1 MIEIGHNIPSN
12 SPPRPDM
19 LSDTELMLNF
29 ESIGDSCEFG
39 LVQRM
44 AGAEPLGLF
53 RFSGTPVR
61 HLIRGLEHRL
71 AGIAEPE
78 HVRVQLDHGEYMV
91 KLTKYDF
98 VYHTFKLEH
107 DIDPAEL
114 HRQEVRRINYLAEEF
129 IADLENP
136 AKILVFRQNEPLLA
150 RDLAH
155 LRAALRQYAKTT
167 MLWVLEAQPDHP
179 PGTVQ
184 IADDHLILGYVGWL
198 APRSAAKNF
207 DNDSWLKILRAT
219 YALWRPADAEDS
231 PLDPAESAQGVAA
244 QSQTG
249 SSFGG
254 DGIGH
259 AASGFA
265 SAGQDANP
273 AIEQASAAAAPGN
286 DAHLPAFAPA
296 TGKASGTDATSD
308 ALECSDAEALATI
321 LALLDAQRFADA
333 EALLETAQRQFPADA
348 RFAIEAARTAQ
359 RRGDRHEAL
368 RRWTLVQQRFPNE
381 PEGYSGVAAAHRDA
395 GDFDQADAMLNW
407 GQARFPDVPWLFF
420 EYGWVAHLRRDWP
433 EAVRRWQLVR
443 WRAPEELVGYL
454 QGAVALRAQER
465 LDEAQALLQQA
476 AARFPTEPQ
485 VTIEQGWLAQAQRDW
500 AAAARHWDAAREML
514 PQEVAA
520 YTAGARALRELGR
533 TEEAALLLRAAIAR
547 FPNRAE
553 PVTEYAW
560 LAQLRQDWP
569 TAIERWAAVRAAF
582 PNHAEGY
589 TQAARA
595 LIAQSRHEE
604 AAQVLAE
611 GIARLPDDP
620 EVAAD
625 HALFTGRQGR

>member
-1 MIEIGHNIPSN
+1 
-12 SPPRPDM
+12 
-19 LSDTELMLNF
+19 
-29 ESIGDSCEFG
+29 
-39 LVQRM
+39 
-44 AGAEPLGLF
+44 LGLF

-61 HLIRGLEHRL
+61 HLIRALENRL

-78 HVRVQLDHGEYMV
+78 HVRVQLDNGEYMV

-98 VYHTFKLEH
+98 VYHTFKREH

-114 HRQEVRRINYLAEEF
+114 HQQEVRRINYLAEEF

-155 LRAALRQYAKTT
+155 LRAAVRQYATNT

-184 IADDHLILGYVGWL
+184 IADDHLMLGYVGWL
-198 APRSAAKNF
+198 SPRNAAKNF
-207 DNDSWLKILRAT
+207 DNDSWLKVLRAAYT
-219 YALWRPADAEDS
+219 VWRPAGPKDC
-231 PLDPAESAQGVAA
+231 PLDRPAESAQGVAA
-244 QSQTG
+244 QSKTG

-254 DGIGH
+254 NGIGH
-259 AASGFA
+259 AVSGSA
-265 SAGQDANP
+265 SAGPDANF
-273 AIEQASAAAAPGN
+273 AIEPASAGAAPGSE
-286 DAHLPAFAPA
+286 AHAAAFAPA
-296 TGKASGTDATSD
+296 TGKAPGTDAAPD
-308 ALECSDAEALATI
+308 ALERADAEALAAI
-321 LALLDAQRFADA
+321 LTLLDAQRFPEA
-333 EALLETAQRQFPADA
+333 EALLETAQRQFPAHA
-348 RFAIEAARTAQ
+348 RFAIEAARTAR
-359 RRGDRHEAL
+359 RRGDRDEAL

-395 GDFDQADAMLNW
+395 GDFDLADAMLNR
-407 GQARFPDVPWLFF
+407 GLGRFPDVPWLFTD
-420 EYGWVAHLRRDWP
+420 YGWVAHVRRDWP

-443 WRAPEELVGYL
+443 WRAPDAPVGYL
-454 QGAVALRAQER
+454 QGAVASCGLER
-465 LDEAQALLQQA
+465 LEDAQALLQQA

-485 VTIEQGWLAQAQRDW
+485 VAVEQGWLAQAQRDW
-500 AAAARHWDAAREML
+500 EPAARHWDAVREML
-514 PQEVAA
+514 PHEVAG

-547 FPNRAE
+547 FPNRSE
-553 PVTEYAW
+553 PITEYAW

-569 TAIERWAAVRAAF
+569 AAIERRAAVRAAF

-589 TQAARA
+589 TQAARV

-625 HALFTGRQGR
+625 QALFTGRQGR